1 MPQII
6 SFKTIERANK
16 LTMAQKRSNI
26 PTTKGKNI
34 FVSTRYNG
42 QTIQETISESRIKKS
57 YTQALKSLH
66 SDVETV

>member
-42 QTIQETISESRIKKS
+42 QTISESRIKKS